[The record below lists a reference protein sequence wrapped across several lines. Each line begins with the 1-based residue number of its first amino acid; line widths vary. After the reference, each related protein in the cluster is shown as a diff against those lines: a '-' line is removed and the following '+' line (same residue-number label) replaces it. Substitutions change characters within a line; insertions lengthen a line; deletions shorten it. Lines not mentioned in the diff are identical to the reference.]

1 MIYLNIF
8 VILQKNKF
16 MKRRVSKSLLEWK
29 NSLRRMPLIING
41 ARQVGKTY
49 IVELFG
55 NEHYKNVLYL
65 NMEIETTLCKFLETE
80 LSPKKIIQYLEATKM
95 QEIIP
100 GKTLLFFDEI
110 QACERALTSL
120 KYFCEQA
127 PEHHIIAAGSLLGV
141 AINREKYSFPVG
153 KVNEINMY
161 PLDFEEFLWAMNMK
175 RLAEEIKSHYAKD
188 EAMPE
193 ALHDVALDMY
203 RKYFIIGGMPAA
215 VVTFIETESFVKIQ
229 PIQNNIL
236 NEYIADMA
244 KYADPATSIK
254 IRACYNSI
262 PAQLAKENV
271 KFQYKIVQRGGTA
284 TIFGEAIEWLILAG
298 ITLKCQ
304 RLDHGYIP
312 VNAYVDL
319 TNFKLY
325 MADIGILTLQ
335 SRIPLQTILSP
346 IEVDNTFL
354 GAMTE
359 NYVAQVFASKGYDLL
374 YWQSDGKAEIDFVL
388 QIEDEVIPIEVKKGK
403 RNRSKSLNVF
413 VEKYKSPYSI
423 RISKKNFG
431 FENGIKSVPLYAVF
445 CI

>member
-1 MIYLNIF
+1 
-8 VILQKNKF
+8 
-16 MKRRVSKSLLEWK
+16 MKRRISKSLLEWK
-29 NSLRRMPLIING
+29 NSNRRMPLIING

-49 IVELFG
+49 IVEQFG
-55 NEHYKNVLYL
+55 KEYYENVLYL
-65 NMEIETTLCKFLETE
+65 NMEIEVTLCKFIETE

-95 QEIIP
+95 QELFP
-100 GKTLLFFDEI
+100 GKTLIFFDEI

-120 KYFCEQA
+120 KYFCEQM

-161 PLDFEEFLWAMNMK
+161 PLDFEEFLWAMNMEK
-175 RLAEEIKSHYAKD
+175 LADEIISHYASN
-188 EAMPE
+188 ETMPE
-193 ALHDVALDMY
+193 ALHEVALDMY
-203 RKYFIIGGMPAA
+203 QKYFIVGGMPAA
-215 VVTFIETESFVKIQ
+215 VVAFIETESYVKVQ
-229 PIQNNIL
+229 PVQNNIL

-262 PAQLAKENV
+262 PAQLAKENT
-271 KFQYKIVQRGGTA
+271 KFQYKVAQRGGTA
-284 TIFGEAIEWLILAG
+284 TIFGEAIEWLIHAG

-304 RLDHGYIP
+304 RLEHGYIP

-319 TNFKLY
+319 INFKLY
-325 MADIGILTLQ
+325 MADIGILTLR
-335 SRIPLQTILSP
+335 SKMPLQTILSP
-346 IEVDNTFL
+346 VEVDNTFL

-359 NYVAQVFASKGYDLL
+359 NYVAQVFTTKGYDLM
-374 YWQSDGKAEIDFVL
+374 YWQSDGKAEVDFVL
-388 QIEDEVIPIEVKKGK
+388 QIDDAVIPVEVKKGT
-403 RNRSKSLNVF
+403 RNRSKSLGIF

-431 FENGIKSVPLYAVF
+431 FENRIKSVPLYAAF